1 MDAADQ
7 PPRGP
12 ELALIDVSAMRG
24 LEIGPLANPRVRKAE
39 GPVSYLDH
47 ATTDQLRAKY
57 EQNETLRPQID
68 DLVDVDFVQHAGQA
82 LADVVGSRAPF
93 DYVIASHVI
102 EHIPDLIGWLEEV
115 AAVLRPGG
123 IFSLVVPDKR
133 FCFDVNR
140 TPTETSLLVDAYLR
154 GLRHPSY
161 QQIFDNFS
169 RTVTVDGMVDTVG
182 LWDGT
187 VDYAGVVRSDV
198 ANPSLAAFG
207 VCLEHRDHPD
217 HPIDIHCHVFTPA
230 SFLRLVAELTDL
242 GLIGYEVAA
251 FTPTPRNAL
260 EFFVSLRKVDRSGPA
275 HAVRERLRRAIPVVE
290 ENGRGT
296 RGGIGS
302 EHTDVITLSAL
313 EERLISTKRRVMTSL
328 RSTFRRAASPNT
340 R

>member
-1 MDAADQ
+1 MDAPNE
-7 PPRGP
+7 PPRPP
-12 ELALIDVSAMRG
+12 ELALIDPSAMRG

-39 GPVSYLDH
+39 GPVFYLDH
-47 ATTDQLRAKY
+47 ATTAELRAKY

-68 DLVDVDFVQHAGQA
+68 ALVEVDFVQHEGDR
-82 LADVVGSRAPF
+82 LVDVVGSQAPF
-93 DYVIASHVI
+93 DYLIASHVI
-102 EHIPDLIGWLEEV
+102 EHIPDLVGWLEEI

-133 FCFDVNR
+133 FCFDINR

-182 LWDGT
+182 LWEGT
-187 VDYAGVVRSDV
+187 VDYDGVLRSDV
-198 ANPSLAAFG
+198 ANPSLAAFQ

-242 GLIGYEVAA
+242 GLIDYEVAA

-260 EFFVSLRKVDRSGPA
+260 EFYVSLRKIDRSGTA
-275 HAVRERLRRAIPVVE
+275 DEVRERLRRALRAV
-290 ENGRGT
+290 ENGTVTPAASDRD
-296 RGGIGS
+296 S
-302 EHTDVITLSAL
+302 ITLSPL
-313 EERLISTKRRVMTSL
+313 ERRLIATKRGVMTSL
-328 RSTFRRAASPNT
+328 RTALRRGPAAPT
-340 R
+340 ER